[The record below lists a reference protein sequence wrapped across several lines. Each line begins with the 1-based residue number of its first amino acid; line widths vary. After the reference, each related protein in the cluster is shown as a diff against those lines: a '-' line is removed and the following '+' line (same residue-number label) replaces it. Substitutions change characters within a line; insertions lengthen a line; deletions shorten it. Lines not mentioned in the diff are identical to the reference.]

1 MINPP
6 TRVIGIDLSL
16 SSTGLAEIYPDGRV
30 WTIAYGSKGK
40 ATDDLATRADRI
52 HGLAEEITAGII
64 GDPGY
69 SAQVLL
75 EAPTYQGGGGHAWDR
90 GGLWWEVVQVL
101 RRRNVPVHLA
111 SPSTV
116 KKWATGSGRAE
127 KNTVGVHIG
136 RLYPDVE
143 ITTDDEADALVMAH
157 MLAHHVG
164 YDVPRRAH
172 HIDANLTAVKWA
184 DQ

>member
-6 TRVIGIDLSL
+6 ARVIGLDLSL
-16 SSTGLAEIYPDGRV
+16 TSTGVAELFRDGPTV
-30 WTIAYGSKGK
+30 VVGTITSKGK
-40 ATDDLATRADRI
+40 ATDDLDARAYRVERMVDRI
-52 HGLAEEITAGII
+52 EDYFAQGDAE
-64 GDPGY
+64 
-69 SAQVLL
+69 VLI

-90 GGLWWEVVQVL
+90 AGLWWGVVQACRT
-101 RRRNVPVHLA
+101 RRVAVHLA

-136 RLYPDVE
+136 RLYPDVA

-157 MLAHHVG
+157 MLAFHVG
-164 YDVPRRAH
+164 YEVPTRAH
-172 HIDANLTAVKWA
+172 HLEANLAAVKWA